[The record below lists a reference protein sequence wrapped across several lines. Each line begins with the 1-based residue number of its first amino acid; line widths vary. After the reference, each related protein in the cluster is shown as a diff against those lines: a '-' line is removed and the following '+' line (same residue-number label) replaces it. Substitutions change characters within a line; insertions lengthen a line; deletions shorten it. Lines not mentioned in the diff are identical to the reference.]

1 MNAEQFNNIIKQ
13 QQEEIERLRKENEEL
28 KSQRPKHT
36 CPQDEDL
43 TWDANYEYYYASTED
58 RDEMTIWKVP
68 RHLAEIKSSTPNN
81 WENAV
86 AECFRDEKFGEN
98 WDKLNYL
105 IVREMKLKDLV
116 KRKWKPA
123 AEKPKE
129 EEEEVRVSVA
139 EKQRSE
145 LEAWRQ
151 DFRDG
156 KFEPKE
162 KEETEYSCD
171 NCGHQFKNEE
181 EWSGNCDEHSCS
193 NCECDCSDCA
203 EEEPNSEDDDYE
215 DKMAGKLNCRRC
227 DEAKAWS
234 YVFDG
239 GECLNYCSPCLAE
252 LEDKKYI
259 VKAEENQNGIQYRFI
274 EQ

>member
-1 MNAEQFNNIIKQ
+1 
-13 QQEEIERLRKENEEL
+13 
-28 KSQRPKHT
+28 
-36 CPQDEDL
+36 
-43 TWDANYEYYYASTED
+43 
-58 RDEMTIWKVP
+58 MTIWKVP
-68 RHLAEIKSSTPNN
+68 RHLAEIKSSTPYN
-81 WENAV
+81 WDNAV

-203 EEEPNSEDDDYE
+203 EEEPNSDDDDYE

-234 YVFDG
+234 YVFEG

-259 VKAEENQNGIQYRFI
+259 VKAEENQNGIQYRVI

>member
-1 MNAEQFNNIIKQ
+1 MIFHFPLIPKKIEMILLLTAEYSLKTNT
-13 QQEEIERLRKENEEL
+13 EEIN
-28 KSQRPKHT
+28 
-36 CPQDEDL
+36 
-43 TWDANYEYYYASTED
+43 
-58 RDEMTIWKVP
+58 M
-68 RHLAEIKSSTPNN
+68 
-81 WENAV
+81 
-86 AECFRDEKFGEN
+86 
-98 WDKLNYL
+98 
-105 IVREMKLKDLV
+105 
-116 KRKWKPA
+116 
-123 AEKPKE
+123 
-129 EEEEVRVSVA
+129 
-139 EKQRSE
+139 
-145 LEAWRQ
+145 
-151 DFRDG
+151 
-156 KFEPKE
+156 
-162 KEETEYSCD
+162 EETEYSCD

-203 EEEPNSEDDDYE
+203 EEEPNSDDDDYE